1 MQSNI
6 LVVLSFTSETNF
18 WLVNELQKK
27 GNQVYVLVNKY
38 AQSEDFFSKRF
49 KMSFENVWHFFLWVG

>member
-27 GNQVYVLVNKY
+27 GNQVVSVQK
-38 AQSEDFFSKRF
+38 
-49 KMSFENVWHFFLWVG
+49 